1 MLGSSTSVMQAQFDI
16 VQAEPT
22 ALLYKRPDGAAL
34 AGRESRRLKELFKDF
49 GVQPSTVAVMGQM
62 GFTLSTLINMKD
74 EEVDFVIKSMIE
86 EYHLDLL
93 MGEQFGI
100 KAAIRAKRRL
110 LEEETEQQR
119 MDLINRS
126 NEKKR
131 RVEEPTD
138 GLLLKDGHTSLEAL
152 GLLGLTD
159 PESDSE
165 GKKVT
170 KRRQRKRRSKE
181 VGEDGEE
188 RPREHPFIVTE
199 PGEPAK
205 GKKNGLDYLFDLY
218 EQCGKFLE
226 EVQHIAKEKGE
237 KCPSKVT
244 NEVFRHAKLTGAGY
258 INKPKMRD
266 YVHCYAL
273 HCLDVETSNTL
284 RKEYKERGENVG
296 AWCQACY
303 FPLVTLA
310 RQNEWDIDDL
320 FNRNDKL
327 RIWYV
332 PTKLRQLCHIERMK
346 HGE

>member
-1 MLGSSTSVMQAQFDI
+1 MVDDCPVHNMATFDI

-62 GFTLSTLINMKD
+62 GFTLSTLVNMKD
-74 EEVDFVIKSMIE
+74 EEVDFLIKSMIE

-100 KAAIRAKRRL
+100 KAAIRAKRRV

-131 RVEEPTD
+131 RVEEPSD

-273 HCLDVETSNTL
+273 HCLDVDMSNNL
-284 RKEYKERGENVG
+284 RKEFKERGENVG

-303 FPLVTLA
+303 FPLVQLA
-310 RQNEWDIDDL
+310 RSNEWDIDDL

-346 HGE
+346 HCE